1 MKELE
6 EFRTRDIGRGGG
18 SSSSRSSSNRGSS
31 NRGSRA
37 IRSSPKHKSS
47 GRMSY
52 RTLGGTGG
60 GPFWGWG
67 FYPWTTLMYPILDY
81 AEYPESID
89 VIPVVESKKIMEKY
103 INVKTIMPTYK

>member
-1 MKELE
+1 MRELE
-6 EFRTRDIGRGGG
+6 EFRSRDLGRGGG
-18 SSSSRSSSNRGSS
+18 RGGGRGSSS

-37 IRSSPKHKSS
+37 IRSSPKYKSS
-47 GRMSY
+47 GRVPY

-67 FYPWTTLMYPILDY
+67 FYPWTPVMYPIFDY
-81 AEYPESID
+81 ADYPESID

-103 INVKTIMPTYK
+103 TNVKTIIPTYK

>member
-18 SSSSRSSSNRGSS
+18 SGYSANRTKY
-31 NRGSRA
+31 R
-37 IRSSPKHKSS
+37 SS
-47 GRMSY
+47 GRVPYRQTSTS

-67 FYPWTTLMYPILDY
+67 YYPYTTVMYPIFDY
-81 AEYPESID
+81 ADYPESID
-89 VIPVVESKKIMEKY
+89 VIPVVESKKIIEKY